1 MTARGRRTAPPG
13 QPAASL
19 TVELGRRS
27 YDIFVGEGLIAAA
40 GRHMLPVLAQPR
52 TVIVTDSNV
61 APLYLAA
68 LEAALDEVDVE
79 HTAIVLA
86 AGEQTKDFGHLRR
99 LTDDLLDARVERSTT
114 VVALGGG
121 VVGDIAGFAAAITLR
136 GLACVQVPTT
146 LLAQVDSAVGGK
158 TGINTAH
165 GKNLI
170 GAFHQPRLV
179 LADIAALDTL
189 APRELRAGY
198 AEVVKYGVLDDPAF
212 FAWLEANGRSLLD
225 GDTEARRHAVLTS
238 CAAKAAIVADDERE
252 TGRRALLNLGHTFGH
267 ALEVET
273 GYGDSLMHGEAVA
286 IGMVLAFDLSVRLG
300 LCPPEDRERVRR
312 HLASA
317 GLPVGLGGLAG
328 SPVSAGALLA
338 HMGMDKK
345 VRAGKLTFVL
355 VRGIG
360 KAFIAHDVD
369 PGDVGAVL
377 EKAVAA

>member
-27 YDIFVGEGLIAAA
+27 YDICVGEGLVAAA

-79 HTAIVLA
+79 HTAIVLP

-99 LTDDLLDARVERSTT
+99 LTDNLLDACVERSTT

-121 VVGDIAGFAAAITLR
+121 EAGDVAAITLR

-179 LADIAALDTL
+179 LADIATLDTL

-212 FAWLEANGRSLLD
+212 FTWLEANGRSLLD
-225 GDTEARRHAVLTS
+225 GDTDARRHAVLTS

-273 GYGDSLMHGEAVA
+273 GYGDSLMHGEAV
-286 IGMVLAFDLSVRLG
+286 
-300 LCPPEDRERVRR
+300 
-312 HLASA
+312 
-317 GLPVGLGGLAG
+317 
-328 SPVSAGALLA
+328 
-338 HMGMDKK
+338 
-345 VRAGKLTFVL
+345 
-355 VRGIG
+355 
-360 KAFIAHDVD
+360 
-369 PGDVGAVL
+369 
-377 EKAVAA
+377 